1 MSRLV
6 RRCVFCAAL
15 GLAATSETTREPFTW
30 DETWDECDSFL
41 LGLLH
46 DAFMDMDVMK
56 KLDPREFLAQR
67 PHLAE
72 CVAGAD
78 SDLLKYNQMIEGT
91 TSAFAATLSNR
102 PDWLEEILAAGGDPH
117 AKRTRDGAFP
127 LHVAATRGFTDCAR
141 LLLDAGARPERAPG
155 LTFGPSSALEAA
167 AEYGNVAT
175 VEVLAARTGSL
186 SQRERERL
194 LGNSIILAA
203 KGGDGY
209 EASIK
214 EFHDNVD
221 LDWANVDQI
230 IYATPQ
236 DEAAYA
242 ATLEVLVRAGA
253 SPNYRHARGQAN
265 PSTSFHTGPPLFEA
279 AKASRVR
286 LVPRLSQKSNYFRVD
301 AAVATWRDT
310 LKSPHVRPRRSVS

>member
-1 MSRLV
+1 M
-6 RRCVFCAAL
+6 
-15 GLAATSETTREPFTW
+15 
-30 DETWDECDSFL
+30 
-41 LGLLH
+41 
-46 DAFMDMDVMK
+46 
-56 KLDPREFLAQR
+56 
-67 PHLAE
+67 
-72 CVAGAD
+72 
-78 SDLLKYNQMIEGT
+78 
-91 TSAFAATLSNR
+91 
-102 PDWLEEILAAGGDPH
+102 
-117 AKRTRDGAFP
+117 
-127 LHVAATRGFTDCAR
+127 
-141 LLLDAGARPERAPG
+141 
-155 LTFGPSSALEAA
+155 TFGPSSALEAA
-167 AEYGNVAT
+167 AEYGNAAT

-253 SPNYRHARGQAN
+253 SPNYRHARGPGAN

-279 AKASRVR
+279 AKAGRVR